1 MDPQYELGSIVFK
14 GHGGQG
20 SNGRRF
26 LDLIFS
32 LNPFLGIQLPYS
44 RNQRQPQCLQQKS
57 HPMYIDRKLFLFKIC
72 TLPPPNPG
80 IRHIVYRDSA
90 LDSGIQHNP
99 EEMFV

>member
-1 MDPQYELGSIVFK
+1 
-14 GHGGQG
+14 
-20 SNGRRF
+20 
-26 LDLIFS
+26 
-32 LNPFLGIQLPYS
+32 
-44 RNQRQPQCLQQKS
+44 
-57 HPMYIDRKLFLFKIC
+57 MYIDRKLFLFKIC